1 MKGFHATAALD
12 ASALLALM
20 LEEPGG
26 GRVSRA
32 IDHGAA
38 ISTVNWAEVLSRLVE
53 LGGDAE
59 VASRRALP
67 VSELG
72 GGGLILVAFDGEQA
86 REAARLRV
94 KTRSLGLS
102 LADRAALALARLHGL
117 PVLTTDRAWRSLRL
131 PIKVEVIR

>member
-1 MKGFHATAALD
+1 MNGFHATAALD

-32 IDHGAA
+32 IDQGAA

-59 VASRRALP
+59 AASRRVLP

-102 LADRAALALARLHGL
+102 LADRAALALARLRGL